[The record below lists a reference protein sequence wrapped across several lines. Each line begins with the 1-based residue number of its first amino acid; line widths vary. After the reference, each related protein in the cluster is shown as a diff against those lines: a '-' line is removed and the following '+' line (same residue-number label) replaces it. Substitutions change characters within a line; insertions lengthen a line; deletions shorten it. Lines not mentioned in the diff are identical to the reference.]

1 LNLVKLPKSE
11 GKDAV
16 RRSRVV
22 GAVHDLLADVE
33 QRLLEIEIGDQEVVH
48 DLVLVGED
56 EVVEAGLG
64 DVVGDVFHRLLNVGH
79 RVSGR
84 AARVA
89 LQLDVVDQAL
99 TSGQS
104 LLTAGPEKY
113 FKTLRFFRN
122 IFNLS
127 NGNQIK
133 CQIKKVVKLI
143 SFRLLISHGC
153 FRKRFFSI
161 SVNHAYSKKF
171 SKFNTFHQL
180 NK

>member
-1 LNLVKLPKSE
+1 M
-11 GKDAV
+11 

-89 LQLDVVDQAL
+89 LQLDVVDEAL

-122 IFNLS
+122 ILNLS
-127 NGNQIK
+127 NGNTNRCSSVNK
-133 CQIKKVVKLI
+133 CKIKKVVKLI
-143 SFRLLISHGC
+143 SFRLLIRHGC
-153 FRKRFFSI
+153 FRKRFFR
-161 SVNHAYSKKF
+161 F
-171 SKFNTFHQL
+171 Q
-180 NK
+180 